1 MRILQVIQRYY
12 PYIGGSEQ
20 VCQVIAE
27 RLAAEGH
34 TVDVWTSNAWDLDH
48 FWASGRRTIDQP
60 TEQHNGVAIRR
71 FPVVRAPGPA
81 LVYPILRR
89 AMLEF
94 GRLPATSSLLMAL
107 SQITPRMPTFNRALS
122 QEIGQFDLIH
132 AANITLDFMLI
143 PALKYAKQAKIP
155 FVLSPYV
162 HLGVPGDRS
171 LVRYYTM
178 PHHIKLMQQAD
189 RVIVQTPLEADYLSD
204 CGISRSTLR
213 CIGVGV
219 EPHELAG
226 GDAERFRQE
235 TGIQQPFVLYIGTLA
250 KEKGAFDLIHAM
262 EQLWANG
269 RSEHLV
275 MVGTP
280 MAHFEQLWETLDPA
294 SKQRIH
300 VFARAPQARKR
311 DALAAAT
318 LFAMPSRTDS
328 FGIVYL
334 EAWLY
339 RLPVIGARA
348 GGVPAVIRENETGL
362 LVDYGNVAQ
371 LTAALTKLLTNPEL
385 AQRLGQQGYTQ
396 TLAELTWEHKY
407 AQIRAVYA
415 ELVEARGQGSEIRG

>member
-48 FWASGRRTIDQP
+48 FWAKGRRTIDQP
-60 TEQHNGVAIRR
+60 NEQHNGVAIRR
-71 FPVVRAPGPA
+71 YPVVRAPGPA

-89 AMLEF
+89 AMLEM
-94 GRLPATSSLLMAL
+94 GRLPATSGLLMEL
-107 SQITPRMPTFNRALS
+107 SQITPRLPAFNHALR
-122 QEIGQFDLIH
+122 QQIDQFDLVH

-155 FVLSPYV
+155 FVISPYV

-189 RVIVQTPLEADYLSD
+189 RVIVQTPLEADYLAD
-204 CGISRSTLR
+204 CGIPRATMR

-219 EPHELAG
+219 EPSELAG

-250 KEKGAFDLIHAM
+250 KEKGAFDLIRAM
-262 EQLWANG
+262 EQLWASG
-269 RSEHLV
+269 RDEHLV

-280 MAHFEQLWETLDPA
+280 MAHFEQLWETLDPS

-300 VFARAPQARKR
+300 VFARAPQERKR
-311 DALAAAT
+311 DALAAAS

-348 GGVPAVIRENETGL
+348 GGVPAVIRDGETGL

-371 LTAALTKLLTNPEL
+371 LTSSLTKLLTEPNL
-385 AQRLGQQGYTQ
+385 AQQLGQRGYAQ

-407 AQIRAVYA
+407 AQIRAVYE
-415 ELVEARGQGSEIRG
+415 ELI

>member
-34 TVDVWTSNAWDLDH
+34 SVDVWTSNAWDLDH

-60 TEQHNGVAIRR
+60 TEQHNGVAIQR

-81 LVYPILRR
+81 LVYPLLRR

-94 GRLPATSSLLMAL
+94 GRLPATSGVLTWL
-107 SQITPRMPTFNRALS
+107 SQITPRMPDFNRRLS
-122 QEIGQFDLIH
+122 QQIGQFDLLH

-162 HLGVPGDRS
+162 HLGVPGDRL

-189 RVIVQTPLEADYLSD
+189 RVIVQTPLEADYLAD
-204 CGISRSTLR
+204 CGISRATMR

-219 EPHELAG
+219 EPSQLAG
-226 GDAERFRQE
+226 GDAERFRHE

-250 KEKGAFDLIHAM
+250 KEKGAFDLIRAM
-262 EQLWANG
+262 EQLWASG
-269 RSEHLV
+269 RGEDLV
-275 MVGTP
+275 LIGTP
-280 MAHFEQLWETLDPA
+280 MAHFEQLWTTLDPA

-300 VFARAPQARKR
+300 VFARAPQERKR
-311 DALAAAT
+311 DALAAAS

-348 GGVPAVIRENETGL
+348 GGVPAVIREGETGL
-362 LVDYGNVAQ
+362 LVDYGNVDQ
-371 LTAALTKLLTNPEL
+371 LNSALTKLLTDSDL
-385 AQRLGQQGYTQ
+385 AQRLGQRGYEQ

-407 AQIRAVYA
+407 AQIRSVYA
-415 ELVEARGQGSEIRG
+415 ELVRA